1 MAEFIL
7 KKKVSEKGLQ
17 DSFRIASAATS
28 SEEIW
33 GGRGNPVYPP
43 AKKELKKHGISCEG
57 KRAVQMTKTDY
68 DRYDYIIAM
77 EHWNVRNILRI
88 VGNDPQRK
96 ISLLLD
102 YSENPRDISDP
113 WYTGD
118 FDTAYS
124 DIEEGCDAFL
134 NFLIRNGRV

>member
-7 KKKVSEKGLQ
+7 KKKVAEKGLQ